1 MMASASAGELANLR
15 GLFSTA
21 RIIVRF
27 EERISD
33 IDSARDAS
41 ICARFSVVIRS
52 RAPISSAS
60 SSGLRE
66 EKTRSGT
73 PAARAMRSRTSRAW
87 APSACGSLGEGRPGG
102 WSTAAGRVGVGMRG
116 SGTFCSGGDAGA
128 ELIAV
133 SQSSSG
139 RGRCAGAPGARF
151 GGSRNEAKSRKSG
164 GASRVCA
171 VWRLAPI
178 SGAAASPI
186 GAQTSARPASKE
198 ASAPEAGLRGFRPSS
213 TETAIMYGPML
224 RRSPSRKRCGAS
236 SRYSAPLTKVPFVET
251 S

>member
-1 MMASASAGELANLR
+1 MLGR
-15 GLFSTA
+15 
-21 RIIVRF
+21 RR
-27 EERISD
+27 
-33 IDSARDAS
+33 
-41 ICARFSVVIRS
+41 
-52 RAPISSAS
+52 
-60 SSGLRE
+60 
-66 EKTRSGT
+66 
-73 PAARAMRSRTSRAW
+73 PAALW
-87 APSACGSLGEGRPGG
+87 AKGAPGG

-139 RGRCAGAPGARF
+139 RGRCAGAPGASF

-224 RRSPSRKRCGAS
+224 RRSPSRKRCG
-236 SRYSAPLTKVPFVET
+236 RVEPVLSAVDEGPVCRDVVKPVSAVAIPNLAVLGLRCFGSDQARSNRGANCGQDRDPVP
-251 S
+251 